1 MVVDK
6 SEIVATMARER
17 RVETMVENIAKSPL
31 TPDLKDLSQMVYLI
45 LLEYDENKLRDL
57 WENGQMNFFIARII
71 LNQYRSANSPFY
83 KLFKKHLGSTLP
95 LYSEGDKCR
104 NNQERVDVARFF
116 RSEE

>member
-6 SEIVATMARER
+6 SEIVARIAQER

-45 LLEYDENKLRDL
+45 LLEYDEGKLRDL
-57 WENGQMNFFIARII
+57 WDNGQINFFIARII

-83 KLFKKHLGSTLP
+83 KLFRKQSVNRNP
-95 LYSEGDKCR
+95 LFDIEITYTDNGKGWIPRIDLTRE
-104 NNQERVDVARFF
+104 
-116 RSEE
+116 